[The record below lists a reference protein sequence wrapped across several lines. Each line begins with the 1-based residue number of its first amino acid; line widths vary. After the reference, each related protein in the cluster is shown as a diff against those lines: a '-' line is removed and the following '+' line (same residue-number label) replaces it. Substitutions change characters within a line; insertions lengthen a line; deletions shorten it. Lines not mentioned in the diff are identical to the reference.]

1 MDELREL
8 VMDLDRY
15 YYYGRHP
22 AFEQQMA
29 KIRKYLSSTALKS
42 PITVTGDVS
51 ETPSKPF
58 DFYHW

>member
-29 KIRKYLSSTALKS
+29 KIRKHLSRTAPVSPSADGVGSST
-42 PITVTGDVS
+42 TGS
-51 ETPSKPF
+51 
-58 DFYHW
+58 